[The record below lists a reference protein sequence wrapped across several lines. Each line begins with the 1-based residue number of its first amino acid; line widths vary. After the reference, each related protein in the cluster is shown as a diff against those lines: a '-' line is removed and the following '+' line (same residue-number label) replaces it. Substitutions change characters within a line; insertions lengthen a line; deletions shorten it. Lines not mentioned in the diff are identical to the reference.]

1 MITDRW
7 VPPEAEAVGTE
18 ESGGVSSSSSLSDL
32 SSSVPA
38 RFLVL
43 AGAFDWLLRRF
54 LQGRKY
60 SGGI

>member
-7 VPPEAEAVGTE
+7 VLPEAEAVGTE
-18 ESGGVSSSSSLSDL
+18 ESGVSSSSSLSDF

-43 AGAFDWLLRRF
+43 DDTFDWLLRRF
-54 LQGRKY
+54 LQGK
-60 SGGI
+60 

>member
-7 VPPEAEAVGTE
+7 VLPDPEAEAVGTE
-18 ESGGVSSSSSLSDL
+18 GSGVSSSSSLSDF

-43 AGAFDWLLRRF
+43 DDTFDWLLRRF
-54 LQGRKY
+54 LQGK
-60 SGGI
+60 